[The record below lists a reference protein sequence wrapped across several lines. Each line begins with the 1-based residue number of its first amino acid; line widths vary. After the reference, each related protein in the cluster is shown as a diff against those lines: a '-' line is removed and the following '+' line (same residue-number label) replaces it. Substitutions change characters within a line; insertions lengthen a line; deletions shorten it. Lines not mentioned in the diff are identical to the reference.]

1 MIETVQHILF
11 TTQKLAKST
20 YIEFVKFVSN
30 LERKSESELEHV
42 QTKKNDVSVH
52 KPVQTEECFDI
63 DDLLF
68 KQKDDE
74 RAKGSK
80 DKKEAEIVQ
89 GRSECMSLQL
99 NEGTLQGREDLL
111 FIWQITK
118 PTLIMMMIK

>member
-1 MIETVQHILF
+1 MLCLHPK
-11 TTQKLAKST
+11 QKLDARCSKGIFVGYDRNNPT
-20 YIEFVKFVSN
+20 YLAYHPETGKVYRVVKFVSN

-42 QTKKNDVSVH
+42 QTKKNYVSVH

-89 GRSECMSLQL
+89 GRSVCMSE
-99 NEGTLQGREDLL
+99 NRA
-111 FIWQITK
+111 FN
-118 PTLIMMMIK
+118 